1 MKKAKL
7 LFSAFNTLM
16 ILLLLANLSYSQ
28 NEGFGGT
35 HSNFNLGVGARALA
49 LGNAYVAVPHD
60 ATAIYWNPAGLDYIQ
75 RKNASLFYTN
85 LLAGTQYYFAGY
97 VHPTISIGTFG
108 VGIINIGIGDIE
120 ERDGNAVSGGI
131 GTYSNYEIL
140 FAYSKQLPW
149 NLAVGLNLK
158 FDHQSY
164 SGFMLSDVGTSATG
178 IGTDV
183 GVLFRPNL
191 TNFMLDGLSVG
202 LTVQN
207 LIGSRLKME
216 TATDINPLNVRFGLA
231 KPFLKN
237 EFGNQLTIFMDI
249 EQGAKV
255 PFKFHAGTE
264 YVFQNM
270 AMLRVGMNNSQLA
283 FGAGAMF
290 NMFQLDYSF
299 GKFAP
304 HDLSS
309 SHRVSFSMH
318 FGKSKDELIK
328 IAAEN
333 RRQEM
338 ERMAEQQVQFER
350 NQRIAESLER
360 GKQYLKDGEY
370 ERALSEFNFIMQ
382 YERELPNAPVILEAK
397 NLFEDADKKNK
408 EKLTEEINK
417 VVEHDA
423 EKARRQRE
431 EIKLD
436 NHFKQGMAYFEVDDY
451 EKAIEQW
458 NKMLE
463 IDLGHKLAKQWI
475 ENARSKREQVIL
487 SAITMA
493 DRYAREGKLND
504 AIRELNKARMLNPD
518 ERQMKVIEQRVEQ
531 VENQMDFFDLYRQGY
546 QYYII
551 KDYQNAMVSFQ
562 KALSYSPNDE
572 KVKKFL
578 YNAEVRAKARKET
591 MTEDVKQKF
600 MDGYKS
606 FAAGKYEEALRIWEV
621 LQKKQPYNKQI
632 LDGIDAALEKLEN
645 QNKGSKK

>member
-1 MKKAKL
+1 MKKENL
-7 LFSAFNTLM
+7 LFSAFHSLL
-16 ILLLLANLSYSQ
+16 ILLFLANFSYSQ
-28 NEGFGGT
+28 GEGFGGT

-49 LGNAYVAVPHD
+49 LGNAYVAVPDD

-85 LLAGTQYYFAGY
+85 LLAGTQYFFAGY
-97 VHPTISIGTFG
+97 VHPTISLGTFG

-120 ERDGNAVSGGI
+120 ERDGDAVLGGMAA
-131 GTYSNYEIL
+131 YSNYEIL
-140 FAYSKQLPW
+140 FSYSKQLPW
-149 NLAVGLNLK
+149 DFAVGLNLK
-158 FDHQSY
+158 FDHQSF
-164 SGFMLSDVGTSATG
+164 SGFMISDVGTSATG

-183 GVLFRPNL
+183 GILYRPNL
-191 TNFMLDGLSVG
+191 THFMLDGLSLG
-202 LTVQN
+202 LTIQN

-216 TATDINPLNVRFGLA
+216 TATDVHPLNLRFGLA

-249 EQGAKV
+249 EQGAKA

-299 GKFAP
+299 GKFAS
-304 HDLSS
+304 HELSP
-309 SHRVSFSMH
+309 SHRVSFTMH

-333 RRQEM
+333 RRLEM

-382 YERELPNAPVILEAK
+382 YERELPNASVIAEART
-397 NLFEDADKKNK
+397 LFEDADKKNK

-417 VVEHDA
+417 IVEKDA

-436 NHFKQGMAYFEVDDY
+436 NHFKQGMAYYEVDDY
-451 EKAIEQW
+451 DKAIEEW

-463 IDLGHKLAKQWI
+463 IDSDHKLAKQWI
-475 ENARSKREQVIL
+475 DNARSKRDQVIL
-487 SAITMA
+487 SSITLA
-493 DRYAREGKLND
+493 DRYSRDGKLND

-518 ERQMKVIEQRVEQ
+518 ERQMRIIEQRIEQ
-531 VENQMDFFDLYRQGY
+531 VENQMGFLELYTNGY
-546 QYYII
+546 SYYIR
-551 KDYQNAMVSFQ
+551 KDYQNAIISFR

-572 KVKKFL
+572 AVKKFL

-591 MTEDVKQKF
+591 MTEEVKTKW
-600 MDGYKS
+600 MEGTKL
-606 FAAGKYEEALRIWEV
+606 FAAGRYEEALRIWEAI
-621 LQKKQPYNKQI
+621 QRKQPYNKQI
-632 LDGIDAALEKLEN
+632 LDSIDAALEKLDTRS
-645 QNKGSKK
+645 KGSQK

>member
-1 MKKAKL
+1 MKKANF
-7 LFSAFNTLM
+7 LFSTCYALAIVF
-16 ILLLLANLSYSQ
+16 LLANISYSQ
-28 NEGFGGT
+28 NEGFAGT

-60 ATAIYWNPAGLDYIQ
+60 ATAIYWNPAALDYIQ
-75 RKNASLFYTN
+75 YKNASLFYTN

-108 VGIINIGIGDIE
+108 VGMINIGVGGIE
-120 ERDGNAVSGGI
+120 ERDGQAVEGGI
-131 GTYSNYEIL
+131 ASYSNYEIL
-140 FAYSKQLPW
+140 FSYSKQLPW

-158 FDHQSY
+158 FDHQSF
-164 SGFMLSDVGTSATG
+164 SGFIISDVGTSATG
-178 IGTDV
+178 IGTDL
-183 GVLFRPNL
+183 GLLYRPNL
-191 TNFMLDGLSVG
+191 THFMLDGLSLG

-216 TATDINPLNVRFGLA
+216 TGTDVTPINLRFGLA

-237 EFGNQLTIFMDI
+237 EFGHQFTVFMDL
-249 EQGAKV
+249 EKGAKV

-264 YVFQNM
+264 YMFQNI

-309 SHRVSFSMH
+309 SHRVSFTMR

-338 ERMAEQQVQFER
+338 ERLAEQQVQFER

-360 GKQYLKDGEY
+360 GKQYLNDGEF

-397 NLFEDADKKNK
+397 NLYENADKKNK

-417 VVEHDA
+417 IVEQDA
-423 EKARRQRE
+423 EKTRRRQE
-431 EIKLD
+431 EVKLD

-451 EKAIEQW
+451 VKAIEQW

-463 IDLGHKLAKQWI
+463 IDPNHKLAKQWI

-487 SAITMA
+487 SAITLA
-493 DRYAREGKLND
+493 DRYARDGKLND
-504 AIRELNKARMLNPD
+504 AMRELNKARMSNPD
-518 ERQMKVIEQRVEQ
+518 ERQSRAIEQRITQ
-531 VENQMDFFDLYRQGY
+531 VENQMDFYDLYRQGY
-546 QYYII
+546 QYYIV
-551 KDYQNAMVSFQ
+551 KDYQNAMVTFQ
-562 KALSYSPNDE
+562 KALSFSPNDE
-572 KVKKFL
+572 KVKKYL

-591 MTEDVKQKF
+591 MPEDVRDKF
-600 MDGYKS
+600 MEGYQH
-606 FAAGKYEEALRIWEV
+606 FAAGRYEQALRIWEA
-621 LQKKQPYNKQI
+621 LQKRQPYNKQI
-632 LDGIDAALEKLEN
+632 LDGIDSALEKLEG
-645 QNKGSKK
+645 QNKGSKR

>member
-1 MKKAKL
+1 
-7 LFSAFNTLM
+7 
-16 ILLLLANLSYSQ
+16 
-28 NEGFGGT
+28 
-35 HSNFNLGVGARALA
+35 
-49 LGNAYVAVPHD
+49 
-60 ATAIYWNPAGLDYIQ
+60 
-75 RKNASLFYTN
+75 
-85 LLAGTQYYFAGY
+85 
-97 VHPTISIGTFG
+97 
-108 VGIINIGIGDIE
+108 
-120 ERDGNAVSGGI
+120 
-131 GTYSNYEIL
+131 
-140 FAYSKQLPW
+140 LPW

-191 TNFMLDGLSVG
+191 THFMLDGLSVG

-487 SAITMA
+487 SAVTMA